1 MKNYDDIINHERY
14 RLKNHKPMSLIDRAV
29 QFSPFAALT
38 GFDEEIDETARI
50 TDHRAELTEDELNDL
65 NQTFQMLLDKQE
77 ECPLVAV
84 TYFQSDKRKSGGVY
98 VTYTGNF
105 RFFDEIEGVLKFV
118 DGMVIAIS
126 EISRIKAI
134 PHKGCLAA
142 L

>member
-1 MKNYDDIINHERY
+1 MQDNYEDIIGHQRY
-14 RLKNHKPMSLIDRAV
+14 KLKNHKPMSQIDRAV

-50 TDHRAELTEDELNDL
+50 TDHRAELTEDELNEL
-65 NQTFQMLLDKQE
+65 NQAFQMLLDKQE
-77 ECPLVAV
+77 ERPLVAV
-84 TYFQSDKRKSGGVY
+84 TYFKSDERKSGGAY

-126 EISRIKAI
+126 EISRIKI
-134 PHKGCLAA
+134 TI
-142 L
+142 